1 MDPYLRARFEQAEYE
16 RRFVQDQR
24 DAALLAA
31 PVYQQY
37 ANQAAHGAP
46 SALDEIAKLP
56 MPPRR
61 GADGKIISRPQA
73 PTPTEV
79 LEAPVERIETPSV
92 PDPDIATLARLVA
105 DLQQQMARLSEAV
118 EKITPA
124 PAGILAVRR

>member
-1 MDPYLRARFEQAEYE
+1 MSMDPYLRARFEQAEYE

-56 MPPRR
+56 VPPRR
-61 GADGKIISRPQA
+61 GADGKIVSR
-73 PTPTEV
+73 
-79 LEAPVERIETPSV
+79 
-92 PDPDIATLARLVA
+92 
-105 DLQQQMARLSEAV
+105 
-118 EKITPA
+118 A
-124 PAGILAVRR
+124 PAAAPAERAAPARALDLEMLAGWVQNLAAQVTELREMLEVRRD